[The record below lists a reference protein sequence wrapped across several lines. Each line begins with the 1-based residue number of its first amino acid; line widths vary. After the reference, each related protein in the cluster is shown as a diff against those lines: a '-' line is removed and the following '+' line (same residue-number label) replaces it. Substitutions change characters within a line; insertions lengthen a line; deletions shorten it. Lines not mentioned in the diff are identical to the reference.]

1 MSEHDKNLSPET
13 IADAGAQEAE
23 KTAADLDAIMRKYDR
38 ESNTRVWEGKPKII
52 VGIILAAFSMY
63 CIYVTLFANFLDQV
77 RLSSFLGLVV
87 IMGYLTYPAKKGHV
101 KVNHMPWYDIVLMI
115 LGAAAFFYYTF
126 SAQTLVTMRV
136 AKKLTN
142 PLYITAGVIGILV
155 LCELCRR
162 SVGLPILCVCGIFLG
177 YTIYFY
183 MKDGKMLANVVHEL
197 FYNENGLLSTPVNV
211 CSKYIVVF
219 IIFGAFLE
227 KTGISEFFISLANG
241 LTGKYAGGPAKVA
254 VVSSALCGM
263 VSGSSVGNTVT
274 TGSMTIPMMKKTG
287 YDKNFSGAVEA
298 AASTGGQIMPPIM
311 GAAAFLMA
319 DYLGVPY
326 SDIIVRAILPACL
339 YFLGV
344 FLSVHLEAKR
354 LGLKGLTKDQ
364 LPRIKELIKESYL
377 LLPLAILIYL
387 VCSNMKT
394 MQFSAAVSI
403 VATIVAGLIS
413 NYLKMRRTVKETLA
427 ADTSSFNET
436 YLLPFAII
444 VYLLCS
450 LQYSVETSIIITVVS
465 MVVVWFSSCYIIMRK
480 AFRRIRPIEGA
491 KYDEFQAVD
500 KTLFKP
506 VNILQALEN
515 GGRNCI
521 SVTVAC
527 GVAGL
532 ICGCLTV
539 TGLASTVINA
549 IVTISQGKLFL
560 GLLLTMICCIIL
572 GMGLPTTATYC
583 IMASTCAPILIKM
596 GVPDLAAHFFVFYYG
611 IVADITPPVALA
623 AYAGSAISGGSPM
636 KTGVNATKL
645 AIAGFIIPFIF
656 ALSPDMLLI
665 NTTWYEVVLITVTS
679 IVGMYGVTYGLS
691 GFIEAERM
699 GVGRISGICKRIIS
713 IAGGL
718 MLIYPGIV
726 TDIIGVALVGAVMLW
741 RKFDTRNRTPQKT

>member
-1 MSEHDKNLSPET
+1 MIPES
-13 IADAGAQEAE
+13 APE
-23 KTAADLDAIMRKYDR
+23 KETTAAELDAIMRKYDR
-38 ESNTRVWEGKPKII
+38 ESNVRVWEGKPKIF
-52 VGIILAAFSMY
+52 VGIILAAFSLY
-63 CIYVTLFANFLDQV
+63 CMYVTLFANMLDQV

-101 KVNHMPWYDIVLMI
+101 KVNHMPWYDIVLML

-126 SAQTLVTMRV
+126 KAPELMTTRIKV
-136 AKKLTN
+136 KLN
-142 PLYITAGVIGILV
+142 DPVYIIAGIVGILV

-162 SVGLPILCVCGIFLG
+162 SVGLPILCVAGIFLG

-183 MKDGKMLANVVHEL
+183 VKDGKLLANVVHEL

-227 KTGISEFFISLANG
+227 KTGISEFFIALANG
-241 LTGKYAGGPAKVA
+241 LTGRFAGGPAKVA
-254 VVSSALCGM
+254 VISSALCGM

-274 TGSMTIPMMKKTG
+274 TGSITIPMMKKTG

-354 LGLKGLTKDQ
+354 LGLKGLSKEQ
-364 LPRIKELIKESYL
+364 LPRIRELMKESYL

-387 VCSNMKT
+387 VCSNTKT

-403 VATIVAGLIS
+403 LATIAVGIIS
-413 NYLKMRRTVKETLA
+413 NIHRNIRHGKPLETG
-427 ADTSSFNET
+427 
-436 YLLPFAII
+436 
-444 VYLLCS
+444 
-450 LQYSVETSIIITVVS
+450 
-465 MVVVWFSSCYIIMRK
+465 
-480 AFRRIRPIEGA
+480 EGTHN
-491 KYDEFQAVD
+491 QR
-500 KTLFKP
+500 FKP
-506 VNILQALEN
+506 VNVFEALEN
-515 GGRNCI
+515 GGRSCI
-521 SVTVAC
+521 SVAVAC

-549 IVTISQGKLFL
+549 IVTVSQGKLFL
-560 GLLLTMICCIIL
+560 GLVLTMICCIIL

-583 IMASTCAPILIKM
+583 IMASTCAPILFKM
-596 GVPDLAAHFFVFYYG
+596 NVPLIAAHFFVFYYG

-636 KTGVNATKL
+636 KTGVNATRL

-656 ALSPDMLLI
+656 AMSPDMLLI
-665 NTTWYEVVLITVTS
+665 NTTWYEVALITVTS

-691 GFIEAERM
+691 GFSAYERH
-699 GVGRISGICKRIIS
+699 GYGKTLGIVLRIIAV
-713 IAGGL
+713 AGGL
-718 MLIYPGIV
+718 LLIYPGYV
-726 TDIIGVALVGAVMLW
+726 TDIIGVLLVGGVLAW
-741 RKFDTRNRTPQKT
+741 QKIGVPKMFGAEIMNQP

>member
-1 MSEHDKNLSPET
+1 MKEKDKNIMPES
-13 IADAGAQEAE
+13 AEAGTQAA
-23 KTAADLDAIMRKYDR
+23 AADLDAIMRKYDR
-38 ESNTRVWEGKPKII
+38 ESNVRVWEGKPKVF
-52 VGIILAAFSMY
+52 VGIILAAFSLY
-63 CIYVTLFANFLDQV
+63 CMYVTLFANFLDQV

-87 IMGYLTYPAKKGHV
+87 VMGYLTYPAKKGHV
-101 KVNHMPWYDIVLMI
+101 KVNHMPWYDILLMI
-115 LGAAAFFYYTF
+115 IGAAAFFYYTF
-126 SAQTLVTMRV
+126 RAPALMTTRI
-136 AKKLTN
+136 KTKLTD
-142 PLYITAGVIGILV
+142 PVYIAAGIAGIVV

-162 SVGLPILCVCGIFLG
+162 SVGLPILCVAGLFLS

-183 MKDGKMLANVVHEL
+183 VKDGKLLSNVVHEL
-197 FYNENGLLSTPVNV
+197 FYNENGLLSTPLNV

-227 KTGISEFFISLANG
+227 KTGISEFFIALANG
-241 LTGKYAGGPAKVA
+241 LTGRFAGGPAKVA
-254 VVSSALCGM
+254 VISSALCGM

-274 TGSMTIPMMKKTG
+274 TGSITIPMMKKTG

-354 LGLKGLTKDQ
+354 LGLKGLSREQ
-364 LPRIKELIKESYL
+364 LPRIRELMKESYL

-387 VCSNMKT
+387 VCSNSKT
-394 MQFSAAVSI
+394 MQFSAAISI
-403 VATIVAGLIS
+403 LATIAVGVIS
-413 NYLKMRRTVKETLA
+413 NIHRNIRHGK
-427 ADTSSFNET
+427 
-436 YLLPFAII
+436 P
-444 VYLLCS
+444 
-450 LQYSVETSIIITVVS
+450 LQTG
-465 MVVVWFSSCYIIMRK
+465 
-480 AFRRIRPIEGA
+480 EGTH
-491 KYDEFQAVD
+491 DQRF
-500 KTLFKP
+500 TP
-506 VNILQALEN
+506 VNVFEALEN
-515 GGRNCI
+515 GGRSCI
-521 SVTVAC
+521 SVAVAC

-549 IVTISQGKLFL
+549 IVTVSQGKLFL

-583 IMASTCAPILIKM
+583 IMASTCAPILFKM
-596 GVPDLAAHFFVFYYG
+596 NVPLLAAHFFVFYYG

-636 KTGVNATKL
+636 KTGVNATRL

-665 NTTWYEVVLITVTS
+665 NTTWQDVLLITVTS
-679 IVGMYGVTYGLS
+679 IIGMYGVTFGLS
-691 GFIEAERM
+691 GFSSFELNGSKRA
-699 GVGRISGICKRIIS
+699 VGYIQRLVS

-718 MLIYPGIV
+718 LLIYPGIA
-726 TDIIGVALVGAVMLW
+726 TDVIGVVLVGAVMLW
-741 RKFDTRNRTPQKT
+741 RRIDKTGKNRTET

>member
-1 MSEHDKNLSPET
+1 MPES
-13 IADAGAQEAE
+13 AEAGIQAS
-23 KTAADLDAIMRKYDR
+23 AADLDAIMRKYDR
-38 ESNTRVWEGKPKII
+38 ESNVRVWEGKPKVF
-52 VGIILAAFSMY
+52 VGIILAAFSLY
-63 CIYVTLFANFLDQV
+63 CMYVTLFANFLDQV

-101 KVNHMPWYDIVLMI
+101 KVNHMPWYDILLMVI
-115 LGAAAFFYYTF
+115 GAAAFFYYTF
-126 SAQTLVTMRV
+126 RAPALMTTRI
-136 AKKLTN
+136 KTKLTD
-142 PLYITAGVIGILV
+142 PVYIAAGIAGIVV

-162 SVGLPILCVCGIFLG
+162 SVGLPILCVAGLFLS

-183 MKDGKMLANVVHEL
+183 VKDGKLLSNVVHEL
-197 FYNENGLLSTPVNV
+197 FYNENGLLSTPLNV

-227 KTGISEFFISLANG
+227 KTGISEFFIALANG
-241 LTGKYAGGPAKVA
+241 LTGRFAGGPAKVA
-254 VVSSALCGM
+254 VISSALCGM

-274 TGSMTIPMMKKTG
+274 TGSITIPMMKKTG

-354 LGLKGLTKDQ
+354 LGLKGLSKDQ
-364 LPRIKELIKESYL
+364 LPRIRELMKESYL

-387 VCSNMKT
+387 VCSNTKT
-394 MQFSAAVSI
+394 MQFSAAISI
-403 VATIVAGLIS
+403 LATIAVGVIS
-413 NYLKMRRTVKETLA
+413 NIHRNIRHGK
-427 ADTSSFNET
+427 
-436 YLLPFAII
+436 P
-444 VYLLCS
+444 
-450 LQYSVETSIIITVVS
+450 LQTGEGTHNQ
-465 MVVVWFSSCYIIMRK
+465 R
-480 AFRRIRPIEGA
+480 FR
-491 KYDEFQAVD
+491 
-500 KTLFKP
+500 L
-506 VNILQALEN
+506 VNVFEALEN
-515 GGRNCI
+515 GGRSCI
-521 SVTVAC
+521 SVAVAC

-549 IVTISQGKLFL
+549 IVTVSQGKLFL

-583 IMASTCAPILIKM
+583 IMASTCAPILFKM
-596 GVPDLAAHFFVFYYG
+596 NVPLLAAHFFVFYYG

-636 KTGVNATKL
+636 KTGVNATRL

-665 NTTWYEVVLITVTS
+665 NTTWQDVLLITVTS
-679 IVGMYGVTYGLS
+679 IIGMYGVTFGLS
-691 GFIEAERM
+691 GFSSFELN
-699 GVGRISGICKRIIS
+699 GSKRVIGYIQRFVS

-718 MLIYPGIV
+718 LLIYPGIA
-726 TDIIGVALVGAVMLW
+726 TDVIGVVLVGAVMLW
-741 RKFDTRNRTPQKT
+741 RRIDKAGKNINEA

>member
-1 MSEHDKNLSPET
+1 MNRKKHNMIPE
-13 IADAGAQEAE
+13 ADAETQ

-38 ESNTRVWEGKPKII
+38 ESNVRIWEGKPKIF
-52 VGIILAAFSMY
+52 VGIILAAFSLY
-63 CIYVTLFANFLDQV
+63 CMYVTLFANMLDQV

-101 KVNHMPWYDIVLMI
+101 KVNRMPWYDILLMI

-126 SAQTLVTMRV
+126 RAPSLMVTRI
-136 AKKLTN
+136 KTKLN
-142 PLYITAGVIGILV
+142 DPVYIIAGIVGILV

-162 SVGLPILCVCGIFLG
+162 SVGLPILCVAGIFLG

-183 MKDGKMLANVVHEL
+183 VKDGKLLANVVHEL

-227 KTGISEFFISLANG
+227 KTGISEFFIALANG
-241 LTGKYAGGPAKVA
+241 LTGRFAGGPAKVA
-254 VVSSALCGM
+254 VISSALCGM

-274 TGSMTIPMMKKTG
+274 TGSITIPMMKKTG

-354 LGLKGLTKDQ
+354 LGLKGLSKEQ
-364 LPRIKELIKESYL
+364 LPRIRELMKESYL

-387 VCSNMKT
+387 VCSNTKT

-403 VATIVAGLIS
+403 LATIAVGIIS
-413 NYLKMRRTVKETLA
+413 NIHRNIRHGKPLKTGEGTHNQRFRTVNVFE
-427 ADTSSFNET
+427 
-436 YLLPFAII
+436 
-444 VYLLCS
+444 
-450 LQYSVETSIIITVVS
+450 
-465 MVVVWFSSCYIIMRK
+465 
-480 AFRRIRPIEGA
+480 
-491 KYDEFQAVD
+491 
-500 KTLFKP
+500 
-506 VNILQALEN
+506 ALEN
-515 GGRNCI
+515 GGRSCI
-521 SVTVAC
+521 SVAVAC

-583 IMASTCAPILIKM
+583 IMASTCAPILFKM
-596 GVPDLAAHFFVFYYG
+596 NVPLIAAHFFVFYYG

-636 KTGVNATKL
+636 KTGVNATRL

-656 ALSPDMLLI
+656 AMSPDMLLI
-665 NTTWYEVVLITVTS
+665 NTTWYEVALITITS
-679 IVGMYGVTYGLS
+679 IIGMYGVTFGLS
-691 GFIEAERM
+691 GFSAYESHGGNRTI
-699 GVGRISGICKRIIS
+699 GIFLRIIS
-713 IAGGL
+713 IVGGL
-718 MLIYPGIV
+718 LLIYPGV
-726 TDIIGVALVGAVMLW
+726 LTDVIGVVLVGGVLVW
-741 RKFDTRNRTPQKT
+741 RKMTSPKEPFLNA

>member
-1 MSEHDKNLSPET
+1 MNVNPEIPEALTAEGQKN
-13 IADAGAQEAE
+13 A
-23 KTAADLDAIMRKYDR
+23 AADVDAIMRKYDR
-38 ESNTRVWEGKPKII
+38 ESNVRVWEGKPKIF
-52 VGIILAAFSMY
+52 VGIILAAFSLY
-63 CIYVTLFANFLDQV
+63 CMYVTLFANFLDQV
-77 RLSSFLGLVV
+77 RLSSFLGLVIV
-87 IMGYLTYPAKKGHV
+87 MGYLTYPAKKGHV
-101 KVNHMPWYDIVLMI
+101 KVNYMPWYDIILMI

-126 SAQTLVTMRV
+126 RAPALMTTRI
-136 AKKLTN
+136 KTKLMD
-142 PLYITAGVIGILV
+142 PVYIAAGIVGIAV

-162 SVGLPILCVCGIFLG
+162 SVGLPILCVAGLFLS

-183 MKDGKMLANVVHEL
+183 VKDGKLLSNVVHEL
-197 FYNENGLLSTPVNV
+197 FYNENGLLSTPLNV

-227 KTGISEFFISLANG
+227 KTGISEFFIALANG
-241 LTGKYAGGPAKVA
+241 LTGRFAGGPAKVA
-254 VVSSALCGM
+254 VISSALCGM

-274 TGSMTIPMMKKTG
+274 TGSITIPMMKKTG

-354 LGLKGLTKDQ
+354 LGLKGLSREQ
-364 LPRIKELIKESYL
+364 LPRIRELMKESYL
-377 LLPLAILIYL
+377 LLPLAIL
-387 VCSNMKT
+387 
-394 MQFSAAVSI
+394 FSAAVSI
-403 VATIVAGLIS
+403 LATIAVGIIS
-413 NYLKMRRTVKETLA
+413 NIHRNIRHGK
-427 ADTSSFNET
+427 
-436 YLLPFAII
+436 P
-444 VYLLCS
+444 
-450 LQYSVETSIIITVVS
+450 LQTGEGTHNQ
-465 MVVVWFSSCYIIMRK
+465 R
-480 AFRRIRPIEGA
+480 FR
-491 KYDEFQAVD
+491 
-500 KTLFKP
+500 P
-506 VNILQALEN
+506 VNVFEALEN
-515 GGRNCI
+515 GGRSCI
-521 SVTVAC
+521 SVAVAC

-549 IVTISQGKLFL
+549 IVTVSQGKLFL

-583 IMASTCAPILIKM
+583 IMASTCAPILFKM
-596 GVPDLAAHFFVFYYG
+596 NVPLLAAHFFVFYYG

-636 KTGVNATKL
+636 KTGVNATRL

-665 NTTWYEVVLITVTS
+665 NTTWQEVLLITVTS
-679 IVGMYGVTYGLS
+679 VIGMYGVTFGLS
-691 GFIEAERM
+691 GFSSYEMTGAGRA
-699 GVGRISGICKRIIS
+699 VGYFQRIVS

-718 MLIYPGIV
+718 LLIYPGIV
-726 TDIIGVALVGAVMLW
+726 TDIIGVALVGAVLLW
-741 RKFDTRNRTPQKT
+741 RRIAGPHKNGAKT

>member
-1 MSEHDKNLSPET
+1 MIPE
-13 IADAGAQEAE
+13 ADAETQ

-38 ESNTRVWEGKPKII
+38 ESNVRIWEGKPKIF
-52 VGIILAAFSMY
+52 VGIILAAFSLY
-63 CIYVTLFANFLDQV
+63 CMYVTLFANMLDQV

-101 KVNHMPWYDIVLMI
+101 KVNRMPWYDILLMI

-126 SAQTLVTMRV
+126 RAPSLMVTRI
-136 AKKLTN
+136 KTKLN
-142 PLYITAGVIGILV
+142 DPVYIIAGIVGILV

-162 SVGLPILCVCGIFLG
+162 SVGLPILCVAGIFLG

-183 MKDGKMLANVVHEL
+183 VKDGKLLANVVHEL

-227 KTGISEFFISLANG
+227 KTGISEFFIALANG
-241 LTGKYAGGPAKVA
+241 LTGRFAGGPAKVA
-254 VVSSALCGM
+254 VISSALCGM

-274 TGSMTIPMMKKTG
+274 TGSITIPMMKKTG

-354 LGLKGLTKDQ
+354 LGLKGLSKEQ
-364 LPRIKELIKESYL
+364 LPRIRELMKESYL

-387 VCSNMKT
+387 VCSNTKT

-403 VATIVAGLIS
+403 LATIAVGIIS
-413 NYLKMRRTVKETLA
+413 NIHRNIRHGKPLETGEGTHNQRFRTVNVFE
-427 ADTSSFNET
+427 
-436 YLLPFAII
+436 
-444 VYLLCS
+444 
-450 LQYSVETSIIITVVS
+450 
-465 MVVVWFSSCYIIMRK
+465 
-480 AFRRIRPIEGA
+480 
-491 KYDEFQAVD
+491 
-500 KTLFKP
+500 
-506 VNILQALEN
+506 ALEN
-515 GGRNCI
+515 GGRSCI
-521 SVTVAC
+521 SVAVAC

-583 IMASTCAPILIKM
+583 IMASTCAPILFKM
-596 GVPDLAAHFFVFYYG
+596 NVPLIAAHFFVFYYG

-636 KTGVNATKL
+636 KTGVNATRL

-656 ALSPDMLLI
+656 AMSPDMLLI
-665 NTTWYEVVLITVTS
+665 NTTWYEVALITITS
-679 IVGMYGVTYGLS
+679 IIGMYGVTFGLS
-691 GFIEAERM
+691 GFSAYESHGGNRTI
-699 GVGRISGICKRIIS
+699 GIFLRIIS
-713 IAGGL
+713 IVGGL
-718 MLIYPGIV
+718 LLIYPGV
-726 TDIIGVALVGAVMLW
+726 LTDVIGVVLVGGVLVW
-741 RKFDTRNRTPQKT
+741 RKMTSPKEPFLNA

>member
-1 MSEHDKNLSPET
+1 MSKKDRKQLISET
-13 IADAGAQEAE
+13 GEEQQASAE
-23 KTAADLDAIMRKYDR
+23 ELDAIMRKYDR
-38 ESNTRVWEGKPKII
+38 ESNVRVWEGKPKIF
-52 VGIILAAFSMY
+52 VGIVLAAFSLY

-77 RLSSFLGLVV
+77 RLSSFLGLVIV
-87 IMGYLTYPAKKGHV
+87 MGYLTYPAKKGHV
-101 KVNHMPWYDIVLMI
+101 KVNHMPWYDIVLMV
-115 LGAAAFFYYTF
+115 LGAAAFLYYTF
-126 SAQTLVTMRV
+126 RAPVLMTTRI
-136 AKKLTN
+136 KTKLTD
-142 PLYITAGVIGILV
+142 PVYITAGIVGILV

-162 SVGLPILCVCGIFLG
+162 SVGLPILCVAGIFLG
-177 YTIYFY
+177 YTIWFY
-183 MKDGKMLANVVHEL
+183 AKDGKLMSNVVHEL

-241 LTGKYAGGPAKVA
+241 LTGRFAGGPAKVA
-254 VVSSALCGM
+254 VISSALCGM

-274 TGSMTIPMMKKTG
+274 TGSITIPMMKKTG

-354 LGLKGLTKDQ
+354 LGLKGLSKEQ
-364 LPRIKELIKESYL
+364 LPRVKELMKESYL

-403 VATIVAGLIS
+403 LATIVVGLIS
-413 NYLKMRRTVKETLA
+413 NYLKMRKAVKNTPAEDSA
-427 ADTSSFNET
+427 SFNEA

-444 VYLLCS
+444 VYLLLS
-450 LQYSVETSIIITVVS
+450 LRMETVPSLIITAIIA
-465 MVVVWFSSCYIIMRK
+465 VVVWFFSCYIVMRK
-480 AFRRIRPIEGA
+480 AYRRIRSS
-491 KYDEFQAVD
+491 DDAVREA
-500 KTLFKP
+500 TEEVHESLFKP
-506 VNILQALEN
+506 VNVFMALEN

-521 SVTVAC
+521 SVAVAC

-539 TGLASTVINA
+539 TGLASTVINT

-572 GMGLPTTATYC
+572 GMGLPTTTTYC
-583 IMASTCAPILIKM
+583 IMASTCAPILIQM
-596 GVPDLAAHFFVFYYG
+596 GVPMICAHFFVFYYG

-636 KTGVNATKL
+636 KTGVNATRL

-656 ALSPDMLLI
+656 AMSPDMLLI
-665 NTTWYEVVLITVTS
+665 STTWYEVALITVTS
-679 IVGMYGVTYGLS
+679 IVGMYGVTFGLS
-691 GFIEAERM
+691 GFSSFENQGA
-699 GVGRISGICKRIIS
+699 GRIVGYIQRAVS

-718 MLIYPGIV
+718 LLIYPGIL
-726 TDIIGVALVGAVMLW
+726 TDVIGVALVGGVMLW
-741 RKFDTRNRTPQKT
+741 RKMSIKALPA

>member
-1 MSEHDKNLSPET
+1 MIPES
-13 IADAGAQEAE
+13 APE
-23 KTAADLDAIMRKYDR
+23 KETTAAELDAIMRKYDR
-38 ESNTRVWEGKPKII
+38 ESNVRVWEGKPKIF
-52 VGIILAAFSMY
+52 VGIILAAFSLY
-63 CIYVTLFANFLDQV
+63 CMYVTLFANMLDQV
-77 RLSSFLGLVV
+77 RQSSFLGLVV

-101 KVNHMPWYDIVLMI
+101 KVNHMPWYDIVLML

-126 SAQTLVTMRV
+126 KAPELMTTRIKV
-136 AKKLTN
+136 KLN
-142 PLYITAGVIGILV
+142 DPVYIIAGIVGILV

-162 SVGLPILCVCGIFLG
+162 SVGLPILCVAGIFLG

-183 MKDGKMLANVVHEL
+183 VKDGKLLANVVHEL

-227 KTGISEFFISLANG
+227 KTGISEFFIALANG
-241 LTGKYAGGPAKVA
+241 LTGRFAGGPAKVA
-254 VVSSALCGM
+254 VISSALCGM

-274 TGSMTIPMMKKTG
+274 TGSITIPMMKKTG

-354 LGLKGLTKDQ
+354 LGLKGLSKEQ
-364 LPRIKELIKESYL
+364 LPRIKELMKESYL

-387 VCSNMKT
+387 VCSNTKT

-403 VATIVAGLIS
+403 LATIAVGIIS
-413 NYLKMRRTVKETLA
+413 NIHRNIRHGKPLETG
-427 ADTSSFNET
+427 
-436 YLLPFAII
+436 
-444 VYLLCS
+444 
-450 LQYSVETSIIITVVS
+450 
-465 MVVVWFSSCYIIMRK
+465 
-480 AFRRIRPIEGA
+480 EGTHN
-491 KYDEFQAVD
+491 QR
-500 KTLFKP
+500 FKP
-506 VNILQALEN
+506 VNVFEALEN
-515 GGRNCI
+515 GGRSCI
-521 SVTVAC
+521 SVAVAC

-549 IVTISQGKLFL
+549 IVTVSQGKLFL
-560 GLLLTMICCIIL
+560 GLILTMICCIIL

-583 IMASTCAPILIKM
+583 IMASTCAPILFKM
-596 GVPDLAAHFFVFYYG
+596 NVPLIAAHFFVFYYG

-636 KTGVNATKL
+636 KTGVNATRL

-656 ALSPDMLLI
+656 AMSPDMLLI
-665 NTTWYEVVLITVTS
+665 NTTWYEVALITVTS

-691 GFIEAERM
+691 GFSAYERH
-699 GVGRISGICKRIIS
+699 GYGKTLGIVLRIIA

-718 MLIYPGIV
+718 LLIYPGYV
-726 TDIIGVALVGAVMLW
+726 TDIIGVLLVGGVLVW
-741 RKFDTRNRTPQKT
+741 QKIGVPKMFGAEIMNQP

>member
-1 MSEHDKNLSPET
+1 MDNKDKNMMPES
-13 IADAGAQEAE
+13 AEAE
-23 KTAADLDAIMRKYDR
+23 KQASAADLDAIMRKYDR
-38 ESNTRVWEGKPKII
+38 ESNVRIWVGKPKIF
-52 VGIILAAFSMY
+52 VGVILAVFSLY
-63 CIYVTLFANFLDQV
+63 CMYVTLFANFLDQV
-77 RLSSFLGLVV
+77 RLSSFLGLVI

-126 SAQTLVTMRV
+126 RAPALMTTRI
-136 AKKLTN
+136 KTKLTD
-142 PLYITAGVIGILV
+142 PVYITAGIVGIVV

-162 SVGLPILCVCGIFLG
+162 SVGLPILCVAGLFLS

-183 MKDGKMLANVVHEL
+183 VKDGKLLSNVVHEL
-197 FYNENGLLSTPVNV
+197 FYNENGLLSTPLNV

-227 KTGISEFFISLANG
+227 KTGISEFFIALANG
-241 LTGKYAGGPAKVA
+241 LTGRFAGGPAKVA
-254 VVSSALCGM
+254 VISSALCGM

-274 TGSMTIPMMKKTG
+274 TGSITIPMMKKTG

-354 LGLKGLTKDQ
+354 LGLKGLSKEQ
-364 LPRIKELIKESYL
+364 LPRIRELMMESYL

-387 VCSNMKT
+387 VCSNTKT

-403 VATIVAGLIS
+403 LATIAVGVIS
-413 NYLKMRRTVKETLA
+413 NIHRNIRHGK
-427 ADTSSFNET
+427 
-436 YLLPFAII
+436 P
-444 VYLLCS
+444 
-450 LQYSVETSIIITVVS
+450 LQTGEGTHNQ
-465 MVVVWFSSCYIIMRK
+465 R
-480 AFRRIRPIEGA
+480 FR
-491 KYDEFQAVD
+491 
-500 KTLFKP
+500 P
-506 VNILQALEN
+506 VNVFEALEN
-515 GGRNCI
+515 GGRSCI
-521 SVTVAC
+521 SVAVAC

-549 IVTISQGKLFL
+549 IVTVSQGKLFL

-583 IMASTCAPILIKM
+583 IMASTCAPILFKM
-596 GVPDLAAHFFVFYYG
+596 DVPLLAAHFFVFYYG

-636 KTGVNATKL
+636 KTGVNATRL

-665 NTTWYEVVLITVTS
+665 NATWQDVLLITVTS
-679 IVGMYGVTYGLS
+679 IIGMYGVTFGLS
-691 GFIEAERM
+691 GFHSFEMSGQRRA
-699 GVGRISGICKRIIS
+699 VGYVQRIIS

-718 MLIYPGIV
+718 LLIYPGIL
-726 TDIIGVALVGAVMLW
+726 TDIIGVALVGAVLIW
-741 RKFDTRNRTPQKT
+741 RRISSSGKDKIKT

>member
-1 MSEHDKNLSPET
+1 MSRKEQNMIPES
-13 IADAGAQEAE
+13 APE
-23 KTAADLDAIMRKYDR
+23 KETTAAELDAIMRKYDR
-38 ESNTRVWEGKPKII
+38 ESNVRVWEGKPKIF
-52 VGIILAAFSMY
+52 VGIILAAFSLY
-63 CIYVTLFANFLDQV
+63 CMYVTLFANMLDQV

-101 KVNHMPWYDIVLMI
+101 KVNHMPWYDVVLML

-126 SAQTLVTMRV
+126 KAPELMTTRIKV
-136 AKKLTN
+136 KLN
-142 PLYITAGVIGILV
+142 DPVYIIAGIVGILV

-162 SVGLPILCVCGIFLG
+162 SVGLPILCVAGIFLG

-183 MKDGKMLANVVHEL
+183 VKDGKLLANVVHEL

-227 KTGISEFFISLANG
+227 KTGISEFFIALANG
-241 LTGKYAGGPAKVA
+241 LTGRFAGGPAKVA
-254 VVSSALCGM
+254 VISSALCGM

-274 TGSMTIPMMKKTG
+274 TGSITIPMMKKTG

-354 LGLKGLTKDQ
+354 LGLKGLSKEQ
-364 LPRIKELIKESYL
+364 LPRIRELMKESYL

-387 VCSNMKT
+387 VCSNTKT

-403 VATIVAGLIS
+403 LATVAVGIIS
-413 NYLKMRRTVKETLA
+413 NIHRNIRHGKPLETG
-427 ADTSSFNET
+427 
-436 YLLPFAII
+436 
-444 VYLLCS
+444 
-450 LQYSVETSIIITVVS
+450 
-465 MVVVWFSSCYIIMRK
+465 
-480 AFRRIRPIEGA
+480 EGTHN
-491 KYDEFQAVD
+491 QR
-500 KTLFKP
+500 FKP
-506 VNILQALEN
+506 VNVFEALEN
-515 GGRNCI
+515 GGRSCI
-521 SVTVAC
+521 SVAVAC

-549 IVTISQGKLFL
+549 IVTVSQGKLFL
-560 GLLLTMICCIIL
+560 GLILTMICCIIL

-583 IMASTCAPILIKM
+583 IMASTCAPILFKM
-596 GVPDLAAHFFVFYYG
+596 NVPLIAAHFFVFYYG

-636 KTGVNATKL
+636 KTGVNATRL

-656 ALSPDMLLI
+656 AMSPDMLLI
-665 NTTWYEVVLITVTS
+665 NTTWYEVALITVTS

-691 GFIEAERM
+691 GFSAYERH
-699 GVGRISGICKRIIS
+699 GYGKTLGIVLRIIA

-718 MLIYPGIV
+718 LLIYPGYV
-726 TDIIGVALVGAVMLW
+726 TDIIGVLLVGGVLAW
-741 RKFDTRNRTPQKT
+741 QKIGVPKMFGAEIMNQP

>member
-1 MSEHDKNLSPET
+1 MIPES
-13 IADAGAQEAE
+13 APE
-23 KTAADLDAIMRKYDR
+23 KETTAAELDAIMRKYDR
-38 ESNTRVWEGKPKII
+38 ESNVRVWEGKPKIF
-52 VGIILAAFSMY
+52 VGIILAAFSLY
-63 CIYVTLFANFLDQV
+63 CMYVTLFANMLDQV

-101 KVNHMPWYDIVLMI
+101 KVNHMPWYDIVLML

-126 SAQTLVTMRV
+126 KAPELMTTRIKV
-136 AKKLTN
+136 KLN
-142 PLYITAGVIGILV
+142 DPVYIIAGIVGILV

-162 SVGLPILCVCGIFLG
+162 SVGLPILCVAGIFLG

-183 MKDGKMLANVVHEL
+183 VKDGKLLANVVHEL

-227 KTGISEFFISLANG
+227 KTGISEFFIALANG
-241 LTGKYAGGPAKVA
+241 LTGRFAGGPAKVA
-254 VVSSALCGM
+254 VISSALCGM

-274 TGSMTIPMMKKTG
+274 TGSITIPMMKKTG

-354 LGLKGLTKDQ
+354 LGLKGLSKEQ
-364 LPRIKELIKESYL
+364 LPRIRELMKESYL

-387 VCSNMKT
+387 VCSNTKT

-403 VATIVAGLIS
+403 LATIAVGIIS
-413 NYLKMRRTVKETLA
+413 NIHRNIRHGKPLETG
-427 ADTSSFNET
+427 
-436 YLLPFAII
+436 
-444 VYLLCS
+444 
-450 LQYSVETSIIITVVS
+450 
-465 MVVVWFSSCYIIMRK
+465 
-480 AFRRIRPIEGA
+480 EGTHN
-491 KYDEFQAVD
+491 QR
-500 KTLFKP
+500 FKP
-506 VNILQALEN
+506 VNVFEALEN
-515 GGRNCI
+515 GGRSCI
-521 SVTVAC
+521 SVAVAC

-549 IVTISQGKLFL
+549 IVTVSQGKLFL
-560 GLLLTMICCIIL
+560 GLILTMICCIIL

-583 IMASTCAPILIKM
+583 IMASTCAPILFKM
-596 GVPDLAAHFFVFYYG
+596 NVPLIAAHFFVFYYG

-636 KTGVNATKL
+636 KTGVNATRL

-656 ALSPDMLLI
+656 AMSPDMLLI
-665 NTTWYEVVLITVTS
+665 NTTWYEVALITVTS

-691 GFIEAERM
+691 GFSAYERH
-699 GVGRISGICKRIIS
+699 GYGKTLGIVLRIIA

-718 MLIYPGIV
+718 LLIYPGYV
-726 TDIIGVALVGAVMLW
+726 TDIIGVLLVGGVLAW
-741 RKFDTRNRTPQKT
+741 QKIGVPKMFGAEIMNQP

>member
-1 MSEHDKNLSPET
+1 MSRKEQNTIPES
-13 IADAGAQEAE
+13 AVE
-23 KTAADLDAIMRKYDR
+23 KETTAAELDAIMRKYDR
-38 ESNTRVWEGKPKII
+38 ESNVRVWEGKPKVF
-52 VGIILAAFSMY
+52 VGIILAAFSLY
-63 CIYVTLFANFLDQV
+63 CMYVTLFANMLDQV

-87 IMGYLTYPAKKGHV
+87 IMGYLTYPLKKGHV
-101 KVNHMPWYDIVLMI
+101 KVNHMPWYDIALML

-126 SAQTLVTMRV
+126 KAPDLMTTRIKV
-136 AKKLTN
+136 KLN
-142 PLYITAGVIGILV
+142 DPVYIVAGVVGILV

-162 SVGLPILCVCGIFLG
+162 SVGLPILCVAGIFLG

-183 MKDGKMLANVVHEL
+183 VKDGKLLANVVHEL

-227 KTGISEFFISLANG
+227 KTGISEFFIALANG
-241 LTGKYAGGPAKVA
+241 LTGRFAGGPAKVA
-254 VVSSALCGM
+254 VISSALCGM

-274 TGSMTIPMMKKTG
+274 TGSITIPMMKKTG

-354 LGLKGLTKDQ
+354 LGLKGLSKEQ
-364 LPRIKELIKESYL
+364 LPRIRELMKESYL

-387 VCSNMKT
+387 VCSNTKT

-403 VATIVAGLIS
+403 LATIAVGIIS
-413 NYLKMRRTVKETLA
+413 NIHRNIRHGKPLKTGEGTHNQR
-427 ADTSSFNET
+427 
-436 YLLPFAII
+436 
-444 VYLLCS
+444 
-450 LQYSVETSIIITVVS
+450 
-465 MVVVWFSSCYIIMRK
+465 
-480 AFRRIRPIEGA
+480 FR
-491 KYDEFQAVD
+491 
-500 KTLFKP
+500 P
-506 VNILQALEN
+506 VNVFEALEN
-515 GGRNCI
+515 GGRSCI
-521 SVTVAC
+521 SVAVAC

-549 IVTISQGKLFL
+549 IVTVSQGKLFL

-583 IMASTCAPILIKM
+583 IMASTCAPILFKM
-596 GVPDLAAHFFVFYYG
+596 NVPLLAAHFFVFYYG

-636 KTGVNATKL
+636 KTGVNATRL

-656 ALSPDMLLI
+656 AMSPDMLLI

-691 GFIEAERM
+691 GFSAYERH
-699 GVGRISGICKRIIS
+699 GSGKTLGIVLRIIA

-718 MLIYPGIV
+718 LLIYPGYI
-726 TDIIGVALVGAVMLW
+726 TDIIGVLLVGGVLAWQKIGVPKVFGEEIM
-741 RKFDTRNRTPQKT
+741 NRP

>member
-1 MSEHDKNLSPET
+1 MDNKDKNMMPES
-13 IADAGAQEAE
+13 AEAE
-23 KTAADLDAIMRKYDR
+23 KQAAAADLDAIMRKYDR
-38 ESNTRVWEGKPKII
+38 ESNVRIWVGKPKIF
-52 VGIILAAFSMY
+52 VGIILAVFSLY
-63 CIYVTLFANFLDQV
+63 CMYVTLFANFLDQV
-77 RLSSFLGLVV
+77 RLSSFLGLVI

-115 LGAAAFFYYTF
+115 LGAAAFFYYSFRAPALMT
-126 SAQTLVTMRV
+126 TRIKT
-136 AKKLTN
+136 KLTD
-142 PLYITAGVIGILV
+142 PVYITAGIVGIVV

-162 SVGLPILCVCGIFLG
+162 SVGLPILCVAGLFLS

-183 MKDGKMLANVVHEL
+183 VKDGKLLSNVVHEL
-197 FYNENGLLSTPVNV
+197 FYNENGLLSTPLNV

-227 KTGISEFFISLANG
+227 KTGISEFFIALANG
-241 LTGKYAGGPAKVA
+241 LTGRFAGGPAKVA
-254 VVSSALCGM
+254 VISSALCGM

-274 TGSMTIPMMKKTG
+274 TGSITIPMMKKTG

-354 LGLKGLTKDQ
+354 LGLKGLSKEQ
-364 LPRIKELIKESYL
+364 LPRIRELMKESYL

-387 VCSNMKT
+387 VCSNAKT

-403 VATIVAGLIS
+403 LATIAVGVIC
-413 NYLKMRRTVKETLA
+413 NIHRNIRHGK
-427 ADTSSFNET
+427 
-436 YLLPFAII
+436 P
-444 VYLLCS
+444 
-450 LQYSVETSIIITVVS
+450 LQTGEGTHNQ
-465 MVVVWFSSCYIIMRK
+465 R
-480 AFRRIRPIEGA
+480 FR
-491 KYDEFQAVD
+491 
-500 KTLFKP
+500 P
-506 VNILQALEN
+506 VNVFEALEN
-515 GGRNCI
+515 GGRSCI
-521 SVTVAC
+521 SVAVAC

-549 IVTISQGKLFL
+549 IVTVSQGKLFL

-583 IMASTCAPILIKM
+583 IMASTCAPILFKM
-596 GVPDLAAHFFVFYYG
+596 DVPLLAAHFFVFYYG

-636 KTGVNATKL
+636 KTGVNATRL

-665 NTTWYEVVLITVTS
+665 NATWQDVLLITVTS
-679 IVGMYGVTYGLS
+679 IIGMYGVTFGLS
-691 GFIEAERM
+691 GFHSFEMSGQGR
-699 GVGRISGICKRIIS
+699 GVGYVQRIIS

-718 MLIYPGIV
+718 LLIYPGIL
-726 TDIIGVALVGAVMLW
+726 TDIIGVALVGAVLIW
-741 RKFDTRNRTPQKT
+741 RRISSSGKNKIKT

>member
-1 MSEHDKNLSPET
+1 MIPE
-13 IADAGAQEAE
+13 ADAGKQT
-23 KTAADLDAIMRKYDR
+23 TAAELDAIMRKYDR
-38 ESNTRVWEGKPKII
+38 ESNVRVWEGKPKIF
-52 VGIILAAFSMY
+52 VGIILAVFSLY
-63 CIYVTLFANFLDQV
+63 CMYVTLFANMLDQV

-87 IMGYLTYPAKKGHV
+87 IMGYLTYPARKGHV
-101 KVNHMPWYDIVLMI
+101 KVNSMPWYDVLLMV

-126 SAQTLVTMRV
+126 RAPSLMVTRI
-136 AKKLTN
+136 KTKLN
-142 PLYITAGVIGILV
+142 DPVYIIAGIVGILV

-162 SVGLPILCVCGIFLG
+162 SVGLPILCVAGIFLG

-183 MKDGKMLANVVHEL
+183 VKDGKLLANVVHEL

-227 KTGISEFFISLANG
+227 KTGISEFFIALANG
-241 LTGKYAGGPAKVA
+241 LTGRFAGGPAKVA
-254 VVSSALCGM
+254 VISSALCGM

-274 TGSMTIPMMKKTG
+274 TGSITIPMMKKTG

-354 LGLKGLTKDQ
+354 LGLKGLSKEQ
-364 LPRIKELIKESYL
+364 LPRIKELMKESYL

-387 VCSNMKT
+387 VCSNTKT

-403 VATIVAGLIS
+403 LATIAVGIIS
-413 NYLKMRRTVKETLA
+413 NIHRNIRHGKPLETGEGTHNQRFRTVNVFE
-427 ADTSSFNET
+427 
-436 YLLPFAII
+436 
-444 VYLLCS
+444 
-450 LQYSVETSIIITVVS
+450 
-465 MVVVWFSSCYIIMRK
+465 
-480 AFRRIRPIEGA
+480 
-491 KYDEFQAVD
+491 
-500 KTLFKP
+500 
-506 VNILQALEN
+506 ALEN
-515 GGRNCI
+515 GGRSCI
-521 SVTVAC
+521 SVAVAC

-583 IMASTCAPILIKM
+583 IMASTCAPILFKM
-596 GVPDLAAHFFVFYYG
+596 NVPMIAAHFFVFYYG

-636 KTGVNATKL
+636 KTGVNATRL

-656 ALSPDMLLI
+656 AMSPDMLLI
-665 NTTWYEVVLITVTS
+665 NTTWSEVVLITITS
-679 IVGMYGVTYGLS
+679 IVGMYGVTFGLS
-691 GFIEAERM
+691 GFSAYESHGGSRTI
-699 GVGRISGICKRIIS
+699 GIIQRIVS

-718 MLIYPGIV
+718 LLIYPGV
-726 TDIIGVALVGAVMLW
+726 LTDIVGVVLVGGVLIW
-741 RKFDTRNRTPQKT
+741 RKIAAPKDGIQNA

>member
-1 MSEHDKNLSPET
+1 MDNKDMNMMPES
-13 IADAGAQEAE
+13 AEAE
-23 KTAADLDAIMRKYDR
+23 KQAAAADLDAIMRKYDR
-38 ESNTRVWEGKPKII
+38 ESNVRIWVGKPKIF
-52 VGIILAAFSMY
+52 VGIILAVFSLY
-63 CIYVTLFANFLDQV
+63 CMYVTLFANFLDQV
-77 RLSSFLGLVV
+77 RLSSFLGLVI

-126 SAQTLVTMRV
+126 RAPALMTTRI
-136 AKKLTN
+136 KTKLTD
-142 PLYITAGVIGILV
+142 PVYITAGIVGIVV

-162 SVGLPILCVCGIFLG
+162 SVGLPILCVAGLFLS

-183 MKDGKMLANVVHEL
+183 VKDGKLLSNVVHEL
-197 FYNENGLLSTPVNV
+197 FYNENGLLSTPLNV

-227 KTGISEFFISLANG
+227 KTGISEFFIALANG
-241 LTGKYAGGPAKVA
+241 LTGRFAGGPAKVA
-254 VVSSALCGM
+254 VISSALCGM

-274 TGSMTIPMMKKTG
+274 TGSITIPMMKKTG

-354 LGLKGLTKDQ
+354 LGLKGLSKEQ
-364 LPRIKELIKESYL
+364 LPRIRELMKESYL

-387 VCSNMKT
+387 VCSNTKT

-403 VATIVAGLIS
+403 LATIAVGVIS
-413 NYLKMRRTVKETLA
+413 NIHRNIRHGK
-427 ADTSSFNET
+427 
-436 YLLPFAII
+436 P
-444 VYLLCS
+444 
-450 LQYSVETSIIITVVS
+450 LQTGEGTHNQ
-465 MVVVWFSSCYIIMRK
+465 R
-480 AFRRIRPIEGA
+480 FR
-491 KYDEFQAVD
+491 
-500 KTLFKP
+500 P
-506 VNILQALEN
+506 VNVFEALEN
-515 GGRNCI
+515 GGRSCI
-521 SVTVAC
+521 SVAVAC

-549 IVTISQGKLFL
+549 IVTVSQGKLFL

-583 IMASTCAPILIKM
+583 IMASTCAPILFKM
-596 GVPDLAAHFFVFYYG
+596 DVPLLAAHFFVFYYG

-636 KTGVNATKL
+636 KTGVNATRL

-665 NTTWYEVVLITVTS
+665 NATWQDVLLITVTS
-679 IVGMYGVTYGLS
+679 IIGMYGVTFGLS
-691 GFIEAERM
+691 GFHSFEMSGQGRV
-699 GVGRISGICKRIIS
+699 VGYVQRIIS

-718 MLIYPGIV
+718 LLIYPGIL
-726 TDIIGVALVGAVMLW
+726 TDIIGVALVGAVLIW
-741 RKFDTRNRTPQKT
+741 RRISSSGKNKIKT

>member
-1 MSEHDKNLSPET
+1 MDNKDMNMMPES
-13 IADAGAQEAE
+13 AEAE
-23 KTAADLDAIMRKYDR
+23 KQAAAADLDAIMRKYDR
-38 ESNTRVWEGKPKII
+38 ESNVRIWVGKPKIF
-52 VGIILAAFSMY
+52 VGIILAVFSLY
-63 CIYVTLFANFLDQV
+63 CMYVTLFANFLDQV
-77 RLSSFLGLVV
+77 RLSSFLGLVI

-126 SAQTLVTMRV
+126 RAPALMTTRI
-136 AKKLTN
+136 KTKLTD
-142 PLYITAGVIGILV
+142 PVYITAGIVGIVV

-162 SVGLPILCVCGIFLG
+162 SVGLPILCVAGLFLS

-183 MKDGKMLANVVHEL
+183 VKDGKLLSNVVHEL
-197 FYNENGLLSTPVNV
+197 FYNENGLLSTPLNV

-227 KTGISEFFISLANG
+227 KTGISEFFIALANG
-241 LTGKYAGGPAKVA
+241 LTGRFAGGPAKVA
-254 VVSSALCGM
+254 VISSALCGM

-274 TGSMTIPMMKKTG
+274 TGSITIPMMKKTG

-354 LGLKGLTKDQ
+354 LGLKGLSKEQ
-364 LPRIKELIKESYL
+364 LPRIRELMKESYL

-387 VCSNMKT
+387 VCSNTKT

-403 VATIVAGLIS
+403 LATIAVGVIS
-413 NYLKMRRTVKETLA
+413 NIHRNIRHGK
-427 ADTSSFNET
+427 
-436 YLLPFAII
+436 P
-444 VYLLCS
+444 
-450 LQYSVETSIIITVVS
+450 LQTGEGTHNQ
-465 MVVVWFSSCYIIMRK
+465 R
-480 AFRRIRPIEGA
+480 FR
-491 KYDEFQAVD
+491 
-500 KTLFKP
+500 P
-506 VNILQALEN
+506 VNVFEALEN
-515 GGRNCI
+515 GGRSCI
-521 SVTVAC
+521 SVAVAC

-549 IVTISQGKLFL
+549 IVTVSQGKLFL

-583 IMASTCAPILIKM
+583 IMASTCAPILFKM
-596 GVPDLAAHFFVFYYG
+596 DVPLLAAHFFVFYYG

-636 KTGVNATKL
+636 KTGVNATRL

-656 ALSPDMLLI
+656 ALSPDVLLI
-665 NTTWYEVVLITVTS
+665 NATWQDVLLITVTS
-679 IVGMYGVTYGLS
+679 IIGMYGVTFGLS
-691 GFIEAERM
+691 GFHSFEMSGQGRV
-699 GVGRISGICKRIIS
+699 VGYVQRILSV
-713 IAGGL
+713 AGGL
-718 MLIYPGIV
+718 LLIYPGIL
-726 TDIIGVALVGAVMLW
+726 TDIIGVALVGAVLIW
-741 RKFDTRNRTPQKT
+741 RRISSSEKNKIKT

>member
-1 MSEHDKNLSPET
+1 MSEKEMNLTPESG
-13 IADAGAQEAE
+13 DQGQN
-23 KTAADLDAIMRKYDR
+23 TAADLDAIMRKYDR
-38 ESNTRVWEGKPKII
+38 ESNVRVWEGKPKIV

-77 RLSSFLGLVV
+77 RLTSFLALV
-87 IMGYLTYPAKKGHV
+87 IITGYLTYPARKGRV
-101 KVNHMPWYDIVLMI
+101 KVNHMPWYDIVLMV
-115 LGAAAFFYYTF
+115 LGAAAFLYYTF
-126 SAQTLVTMRV
+126 NASTLLNTRI
-136 AKKLTN
+136 KLKLTD
-142 PLYITAGVIGILV
+142 PVYITAGIIGILV

-162 SVGLPILCVCGIFLG
+162 SVGLPILCVAGVFLA

-183 MKDGKMLANVVHEL
+183 VKDGKLMSNVVHEL

-241 LTGKYAGGPAKVA
+241 LTGRFAGGPAKVA
-254 VVSSALCGM
+254 VISSALCGM

-274 TGSMTIPMMKKTG
+274 TGSITIPMMKKTG

-326 SDIIVRAILPACL
+326 SDIILRAILPACL

-354 LGLKGLTKDQ
+354 LGLKGLTKEQ
-364 LPRIKELIKESYL
+364 LPRVKELMKESYL
-377 LLPLAILIYL
+377 LLPLLILIYL

-403 VATIVAGLIS
+403 VATIVVGLIS
-413 NYLKMRRTVKETLA
+413 NYLKMRKA
-427 ADTSSFNET
+427 IKGTSAEDSASFNEA
-436 YLLPFAII
+436 YLIPFAII
-444 VYLLCS
+444 VYLLLS
-450 LQYSVETSIIITVVS
+450 LRMEVVPSLIATAIIS
-465 MVVVWFSSCYIIMRK
+465 VVVWFFSCYVIMRK
-480 AFRRIRPIEGA
+480 AYYRVRA
-491 KYDEFQAVD
+491 TDQAVREETEEVHE
-500 KTLFKP
+500 KLFKP
-506 VNILQALEN
+506 VNVFAALEN

-521 SVTVAC
+521 SVAVAC

-539 TGLASTVINA
+539 TGLASTVINT
-549 IVTISQGKLFL
+549 IVMISQGKLFL

-583 IMASTCAPILIKM
+583 IMASTCAPILITM
-596 GVPDLAAHFFVFYYG
+596 GVPALAAHFFVFYYG

-636 KTGVNATKL
+636 KTGVNATRL

-665 NTTWYEVVLITVTS
+665 NTTWYEVLLITVTS
-679 IVGMYGVTYGLS
+679 IVGMYGVTIGLS
-691 GFIEAERM
+691 GFHPFESHGSARVIGIIE
-699 GVGRISGICKRIIS
+699 RIVA

-718 MLIYPGIV
+718 LLIYPGIV
-726 TDIIGVALVGAVMLW
+726 TDVIGVALVGGVLFI
-741 RKFDTRNRTPQKT
+741 RKMISGKQEAKA

>member
-1 MSEHDKNLSPET
+1 MIPET
-13 IADAGAQEAE
+13 DAETQ

-38 ESNTRVWEGKPKII
+38 ESNVRIWEGKPKIF
-52 VGIILAAFSMY
+52 VGIILAAFSLY
-63 CIYVTLFANFLDQV
+63 CMYVTLFANMLDQV

-101 KVNHMPWYDIVLMI
+101 KVNRMPWYDILLMI

-126 SAQTLVTMRV
+126 RAPSLMVTRI
-136 AKKLTN
+136 KTKLN
-142 PLYITAGVIGILV
+142 DPVYIIAGIVGILV

-162 SVGLPILCVCGIFLG
+162 SVGLPILCVAGIFLG

-183 MKDGKMLANVVHEL
+183 VKDGKLLANVVHEL

-227 KTGISEFFISLANG
+227 KTGISEFFIALANG
-241 LTGKYAGGPAKVA
+241 LTGRFAGGPAKVA
-254 VVSSALCGM
+254 VISSALCGM

-274 TGSMTIPMMKKTG
+274 TGSITIPMMKKTG

-354 LGLKGLTKDQ
+354 LGLKGLSKEQ
-364 LPRIKELIKESYL
+364 LPRIRELMKESYL

-387 VCSNMKT
+387 VCSNTKT

-403 VATIVAGLIS
+403 LATIAVGIIS
-413 NYLKMRRTVKETLA
+413 NIHRNIRHGKPLETGEGTHNQRFRTVNVFE
-427 ADTSSFNET
+427 
-436 YLLPFAII
+436 
-444 VYLLCS
+444 
-450 LQYSVETSIIITVVS
+450 
-465 MVVVWFSSCYIIMRK
+465 
-480 AFRRIRPIEGA
+480 
-491 KYDEFQAVD
+491 
-500 KTLFKP
+500 
-506 VNILQALEN
+506 ALEN
-515 GGRNCI
+515 GGRSCI
-521 SVTVAC
+521 SVAVAC

-583 IMASTCAPILIKM
+583 IMASTCAPILFKM
-596 GVPDLAAHFFVFYYG
+596 NVPLIAAHFFVFYYG

-636 KTGVNATKL
+636 KTGVNATRL

-656 ALSPDMLLI
+656 AMSPDMLLI
-665 NTTWYEVVLITVTS
+665 NTTWYEVALITITS
-679 IVGMYGVTYGLS
+679 IIGMYGVTFGLS
-691 GFIEAERM
+691 GFSAYESHGGNRTI
-699 GVGRISGICKRIIS
+699 GIFLRIIS
-713 IAGGL
+713 IVGGL
-718 MLIYPGIV
+718 LLIYPGV
-726 TDIIGVALVGAVMLW
+726 LTDVIGVVLVGGVLVW
-741 RKFDTRNRTPQKT
+741 RKMTSPKEPFLNA

>member
-1 MSEHDKNLSPET
+1 MIPE
-13 IADAGAQEAE
+13 ADTETQ

-38 ESNTRVWEGKPKII
+38 ESNVRIWEGKPKIF
-52 VGIILAAFSMY
+52 VGIILAAFSLY
-63 CIYVTLFANFLDQV
+63 CMYVTLFANMLDQV

-101 KVNHMPWYDIVLMI
+101 KVNRMPWYDILLMI

-126 SAQTLVTMRV
+126 RAPSLMVTRI
-136 AKKLTN
+136 KTKLN
-142 PLYITAGVIGILV
+142 DPVYIIAGIVGILV

-162 SVGLPILCVCGIFLG
+162 SVGLPILCVAGIFLG

-183 MKDGKMLANVVHEL
+183 VKDGKLLANVVHEL

-227 KTGISEFFISLANG
+227 KTGISEFFIALANG
-241 LTGKYAGGPAKVA
+241 LTGRFAGGPAKVA
-254 VVSSALCGM
+254 VISSALCGM

-274 TGSMTIPMMKKTG
+274 TGSITIPMMKKTG

-354 LGLKGLTKDQ
+354 LGLKGLSKEQ
-364 LPRIKELIKESYL
+364 LPRIRELMKESYL

-387 VCSNMKT
+387 VCSNTKT

-403 VATIVAGLIS
+403 LATIAVGIIS
-413 NYLKMRRTVKETLA
+413 NIHRNIRHGKPLETGEGTHNQRFRTVNVLE
-427 ADTSSFNET
+427 
-436 YLLPFAII
+436 
-444 VYLLCS
+444 
-450 LQYSVETSIIITVVS
+450 
-465 MVVVWFSSCYIIMRK
+465 
-480 AFRRIRPIEGA
+480 
-491 KYDEFQAVD
+491 
-500 KTLFKP
+500 
-506 VNILQALEN
+506 ALEN
-515 GGRNCI
+515 GGRSCI
-521 SVTVAC
+521 SVAVAC

-583 IMASTCAPILIKM
+583 IMASTCAPILFKM
-596 GVPDLAAHFFVFYYG
+596 NVPLIAAHFFVFYYG

-656 ALSPDMLLI
+656 AMSPDMLLI
-665 NTTWYEVVLITVTS
+665 NTTWYEVALITITS
-679 IVGMYGVTYGLS
+679 IIGMYGVTFGLS
-691 GFIEAERM
+691 GFSAYESHGGNRTI
-699 GVGRISGICKRIIS
+699 GIFLRIIS
-713 IAGGL
+713 IVGGL
-718 MLIYPGIV
+718 LLIYPGV
-726 TDIIGVALVGAVMLW
+726 LTDVIGVVLVGGVLVW
-741 RKFDTRNRTPQKT
+741 RKMTSPKEPFLNA

>member
-1 MSEHDKNLSPET
+1 VSRKEQNMIPES
-13 IADAGAQEAE
+13 APE
-23 KTAADLDAIMRKYDR
+23 KETTAAELDAIMRKYDR
-38 ESNTRVWEGKPKII
+38 ESNVRVWEGKPKIF
-52 VGIILAAFSMY
+52 VGIILAAFSLY
-63 CIYVTLFANFLDQV
+63 CMYVTLFANMLDQV

-101 KVNHMPWYDIVLMI
+101 KVNHMPWYDIVLML

-126 SAQTLVTMRV
+126 KAPELMTTRIKV
-136 AKKLTN
+136 KLN
-142 PLYITAGVIGILV
+142 DPVYIIAGIVGILV

-162 SVGLPILCVCGIFLG
+162 SVGLPILCVAGIFLG

-183 MKDGKMLANVVHEL
+183 VKDGKLLANVVHEL

-227 KTGISEFFISLANG
+227 KTGISEFFIALANG
-241 LTGKYAGGPAKVA
+241 LTGRFAGGPAKVA
-254 VVSSALCGM
+254 VISSALCGM

-274 TGSMTIPMMKKTG
+274 TGSITIPMMKKTG

-354 LGLKGLTKDQ
+354 LGLKGLSKEQ
-364 LPRIKELIKESYL
+364 LPRIRELMKESYL

-387 VCSNMKT
+387 VCSNTKT

-403 VATIVAGLIS
+403 LATIAVGIIS
-413 NYLKMRRTVKETLA
+413 NIHRNIRHGKPLETG
-427 ADTSSFNET
+427 
-436 YLLPFAII
+436 
-444 VYLLCS
+444 
-450 LQYSVETSIIITVVS
+450 
-465 MVVVWFSSCYIIMRK
+465 
-480 AFRRIRPIEGA
+480 EGTHN
-491 KYDEFQAVD
+491 QR
-500 KTLFKP
+500 FKP
-506 VNILQALEN
+506 VNVFEALEN
-515 GGRNCI
+515 GGRSCI
-521 SVTVAC
+521 SVAVAC

-549 IVTISQGKLFL
+549 IVTVSQGKLFL
-560 GLLLTMICCIIL
+560 GLVLTMICCIIL

-583 IMASTCAPILIKM
+583 IMASTCAPILFKM
-596 GVPDLAAHFFVFYYG
+596 NVPLIAAHFFVFYYG

-636 KTGVNATKL
+636 KTGVNATRL

-656 ALSPDMLLI
+656 AMSPDMLLI
-665 NTTWYEVVLITVTS
+665 NTTWYEVALITVTS

-691 GFIEAERM
+691 GFSAYERH
-699 GVGRISGICKRIIS
+699 GYGKTLGIVLRIIAV
-713 IAGGL
+713 AGGL
-718 MLIYPGIV
+718 LLIYPGYV
-726 TDIIGVALVGAVMLW
+726 TDIIGVLLVGGVLAW
-741 RKFDTRNRTPQKT
+741 QKIGVPKMFGAEIMNQP

>member
-1 MSEHDKNLSPET
+1 MSKKEQNTIPES
-13 IADAGAQEAE
+13 AAE
-23 KTAADLDAIMRKYDR
+23 KETTAAELDAIMRKYDR
-38 ESNTRVWEGKPKII
+38 ESNVRVWEGKPRIF
-52 VGIILAAFSMY
+52 VGIILAAFSLY
-63 CIYVTLFANFLDQV
+63 CMYVTLFANMLDQV

-87 IMGYLTYPAKKGHV
+87 VMGYLTYPAKKGHV
-101 KVNHMPWYDIVLMI
+101 KVNHMPWYDIVLI
-115 LGAAAFFYYTF
+115 VLGAAAFFYYTF
-126 SAQTLVTMRV
+126 KAPDLMTTRI
-136 AKKLTN
+136 KTKLN
-142 PLYITAGVIGILV
+142 DPVYIIAGIVGILV

-162 SVGLPILCVCGIFLG
+162 AVGLPILCVAGIFLG

-183 MKDGKMLANVVHEL
+183 VKDGKLLANVVHEL

-227 KTGISEFFISLANG
+227 KTGISEFFIALANG
-241 LTGKYAGGPAKVA
+241 LTGRFAGGPAKVA
-254 VVSSALCGM
+254 VISSALCGM

-274 TGSMTIPMMKKTG
+274 TGSITIPMMKKTG

-354 LGLKGLTKDQ
+354 LGLKGLSKEQ
-364 LPRIKELIKESYL
+364 LPRIKELMKESYL

-387 VCSNMKT
+387 VCSNSKT

-403 VATIVAGLIS
+403 LATIAVGIIS
-413 NYLKMRRTVKETLA
+413 NIHRNIRHGKPLETG
-427 ADTSSFNET
+427 
-436 YLLPFAII
+436 
-444 VYLLCS
+444 
-450 LQYSVETSIIITVVS
+450 
-465 MVVVWFSSCYIIMRK
+465 
-480 AFRRIRPIEGA
+480 EGTHN
-491 KYDEFQAVD
+491 QR
-500 KTLFKP
+500 FKP
-506 VNILQALEN
+506 VHVFEALEN
-515 GGRNCI
+515 GGRSCI
-521 SVTVAC
+521 SVAVAC

-560 GLLLTMICCIIL
+560 GLVLTMICCIIL

-583 IMASTCAPILIKM
+583 IMASTCAPILFKM
-596 GVPDLAAHFFVFYYG
+596 NVPLIAAHFFVFYYG

-636 KTGVNATKL
+636 KTGVNATRL

-656 ALSPDMLLI
+656 AMSPDMLLI
-665 NTTWYEVVLITVTS
+665 NTTWYEVALITITS

-691 GFIEAERM
+691 GFSSYERH
-699 GVGRISGICKRIIS
+699 GTAKAIGIVLRIIA

-718 MLIYPGIV
+718 LLIYPGYV
-726 TDIIGVALVGAVMLW
+726 TDIIGVLLVGGVLAW
-741 RKFDTRNRTPQKT
+741 QKIGVPKLFVTESGNQE

>member
-1 MSEHDKNLSPET
+1 MSKKEQNTIPES
-13 IADAGAQEAE
+13 AAE
-23 KTAADLDAIMRKYDR
+23 KETTAAELDAIMRKYDR
-38 ESNTRVWEGKPKII
+38 ESNVRVWEGKPRIF
-52 VGIILAAFSMY
+52 VGIILAAFSLY
-63 CIYVTLFANFLDQV
+63 CMYVTLFANMLDQV

-101 KVNHMPWYDIVLMI
+101 KVNHMPWYDIVLII

-126 SAQTLVTMRV
+126 KAPDLMTTRI
-136 AKKLTN
+136 KTKLN
-142 PLYITAGVIGILV
+142 DPVYIIAGIVGILV

-162 SVGLPILCVCGIFLG
+162 SVGLPILCVAGIFLG

-183 MKDGKMLANVVHEL
+183 VKDGKLLANVVHEL

-227 KTGISEFFISLANG
+227 KTGISEFFIALANG
-241 LTGKYAGGPAKVA
+241 LTGRFAGGPAKVA
-254 VVSSALCGM
+254 VISSALCGM

-274 TGSMTIPMMKKTG
+274 TGSITIPMMKKTG

-354 LGLKGLTKDQ
+354 LDLKGLSKEQ
-364 LPRIKELIKESYL
+364 LPRIKELMKESYL

-387 VCSNMKT
+387 VCSNTKT

-403 VATIVAGLIS
+403 LATIVVGIIS
-413 NYLKMRRTVKETLA
+413 NIHRNIRHGKPLETG
-427 ADTSSFNET
+427 
-436 YLLPFAII
+436 
-444 VYLLCS
+444 
-450 LQYSVETSIIITVVS
+450 
-465 MVVVWFSSCYIIMRK
+465 
-480 AFRRIRPIEGA
+480 EGTHN
-491 KYDEFQAVD
+491 QR
-500 KTLFKP
+500 FKP
-506 VNILQALEN
+506 VHVFEALEN
-515 GGRNCI
+515 GGRSCI
-521 SVTVAC
+521 SVAVAC

-560 GLLLTMICCIIL
+560 GLVLTMICCIIL

-583 IMASTCAPILIKM
+583 IMASTCAPILFKM
-596 GVPDLAAHFFVFYYG
+596 NVPLIAAHFFVFYYG

-636 KTGVNATKL
+636 KTGVNATRL

-656 ALSPDMLLI
+656 AMSPDMLLI
-665 NTTWYEVVLITVTS
+665 NTTWYEVALITVTS
-679 IVGMYGVTYGLS
+679 IAGMYGVTYGLS
-691 GFIEAERM
+691 GFSSYERH
-699 GVGRISGICKRIIS
+699 GAGKAIGIALRVIA

-718 MLIYPGIV
+718 LLIYPGYV
-726 TDIIGVALVGAVMLW
+726 TDIIGVLLVGGVLAW
-741 RKFDTRNRTPQKT
+741 QKIGVPKMFGTETGNQE

>member
-1 MSEHDKNLSPET
+1 MDNKDMNMMPES
-13 IADAGAQEAE
+13 AEAE
-23 KTAADLDAIMRKYDR
+23 KQAAAADLDAIMRKYDR
-38 ESNTRVWEGKPKII
+38 ESNVRIWVGKPKIF
-52 VGIILAAFSMY
+52 VGIILAVFSLY
-63 CIYVTLFANFLDQV
+63 CMYVTLFANFLDQV
-77 RLSSFLGLVV
+77 RLSSFLGLVI

-126 SAQTLVTMRV
+126 RAPALMTTRI
-136 AKKLTN
+136 KTKLTD
-142 PLYITAGVIGILV
+142 PVYITAGIVGIVV

-162 SVGLPILCVCGIFLG
+162 SVGLPILCVAGLFLS

-183 MKDGKMLANVVHEL
+183 VNDGKLLSNVVHEL
-197 FYNENGLLSTPVNV
+197 FYNENGLLSTPLNV

-227 KTGISEFFISLANG
+227 KTGISEFFIALANG
-241 LTGKYAGGPAKVA
+241 LTGRFAGGPAKVA
-254 VVSSALCGM
+254 VISSALCGM

-274 TGSMTIPMMKKTG
+274 TGSITIPMMKKTG
-287 YDKNFSGAVEA
+287 YDKNFSGSVEA

-354 LGLKGLTKDQ
+354 LGLKGLSKEQ
-364 LPRIKELIKESYL
+364 LPRIRELMKESYL

-387 VCSNMKT
+387 VCSNTKT

-403 VATIVAGLIS
+403 LATIAVGVIS
-413 NYLKMRRTVKETLA
+413 NIHRNIRHGK
-427 ADTSSFNET
+427 
-436 YLLPFAII
+436 P
-444 VYLLCS
+444 
-450 LQYSVETSIIITVVS
+450 LQTGEGTHNQ
-465 MVVVWFSSCYIIMRK
+465 R
-480 AFRRIRPIEGA
+480 FR
-491 KYDEFQAVD
+491 
-500 KTLFKP
+500 P
-506 VNILQALEN
+506 VNVFEALEN
-515 GGRNCI
+515 GGRSCI
-521 SVTVAC
+521 SVAVAC

-549 IVTISQGKLFL
+549 IVTVSQGKLFL

-583 IMASTCAPILIKM
+583 IMASTCAPILFKM
-596 GVPDLAAHFFVFYYG
+596 DVPLLAAHFFVFYYG

-636 KTGVNATKL
+636 KTGVNATRL

-665 NTTWYEVVLITVTS
+665 NATWQDVLLITVTS
-679 IVGMYGVTYGLS
+679 IIGMYGVTFGLS
-691 GFIEAERM
+691 GFHSFEM
-699 GVGRISGICKRIIS
+699 SGQGR
-713 IAGGL
+713 
-718 MLIYPGIV
+718 V
-726 TDIIGVALVGAVMLW
+726 V
-741 RKFDTRNRTPQKT
+741 

>member
-1 MSEHDKNLSPET
+1 MSKKEQNTIPESAAEKET
-13 IADAGAQEAE
+13 TEAE
-23 KTAADLDAIMRKYDR
+23 LDAIMRKYDR
-38 ESNTRVWEGKPKII
+38 ESNVRVWEGKPRIF
-52 VGIILAAFSMY
+52 VGIILAAFSLY
-63 CIYVTLFANFLDQV
+63 CMYVTLFANMLDQV

-87 IMGYLTYPAKKGHV
+87 VMGYLTYPAKKGHV
-101 KVNHMPWYDIVLMI
+101 KVNHMPWYDIVLI
-115 LGAAAFFYYTF
+115 VLGAAAFFYYTF
-126 SAQTLVTMRV
+126 KAPDLMTTRI
-136 AKKLTN
+136 KTKLN
-142 PLYITAGVIGILV
+142 DPVYIIAGIVGILV

-162 SVGLPILCVCGIFLG
+162 AVGLPILCVAGIFLG

-183 MKDGKMLANVVHEL
+183 VKDGKLLANVVHEL

-227 KTGISEFFISLANG
+227 KTGISEFFIALANG
-241 LTGKYAGGPAKVA
+241 LTGRFAGGPAKVA
-254 VVSSALCGM
+254 VISSALCGM

-274 TGSMTIPMMKKTG
+274 TGSITIPMMKKTG

-354 LGLKGLTKDQ
+354 LGLKGLSKEQ
-364 LPRIKELIKESYL
+364 LPRIKELMKESYL

-387 VCSNMKT
+387 VCSNSKT

-403 VATIVAGLIS
+403 LATIAVGIIS
-413 NYLKMRRTVKETLA
+413 NIHRNIRHGKPLETG
-427 ADTSSFNET
+427 
-436 YLLPFAII
+436 
-444 VYLLCS
+444 
-450 LQYSVETSIIITVVS
+450 
-465 MVVVWFSSCYIIMRK
+465 
-480 AFRRIRPIEGA
+480 EGTHN
-491 KYDEFQAVD
+491 QR
-500 KTLFKP
+500 FKP
-506 VNILQALEN
+506 VHVFEALEN
-515 GGRNCI
+515 GGRSCI
-521 SVTVAC
+521 SVAVAC

-560 GLLLTMICCIIL
+560 GLVLTMICCIIL

-583 IMASTCAPILIKM
+583 IMASTCAPILFKM
-596 GVPDLAAHFFVFYYG
+596 NVPLIAAHFFVFYYG

-636 KTGVNATKL
+636 KTGVNATRL

-656 ALSPDMLLI
+656 AMSPDMLLI
-665 NTTWYEVVLITVTS
+665 NTTWYEVALITITS
-679 IVGMYGVTYGLS
+679 IAGMYGVTYGLS
-691 GFIEAERM
+691 GFSSYERH
-699 GVGRISGICKRIIS
+699 GTAKAIGIVLFGLI
-713 IAGGL
+713 IAGQL
-718 MLIYPGIV
+718 KRRPKAV
-726 TDIIGVALVGAVMLW
+726 TE
-741 RKFDTRNRTPQKT
+741 

>member
-1 MSEHDKNLSPET
+1 MSKKEQNTIPES
-13 IADAGAQEAE
+13 AAE
-23 KTAADLDAIMRKYDR
+23 KETTAAELDAIMRKYDR
-38 ESNTRVWEGKPKII
+38 ESNVRVWEGKPRIF
-52 VGIILAAFSMY
+52 VGIILAAFSLY
-63 CIYVTLFANFLDQV
+63 CMYVTLFANMLDQV

-87 IMGYLTYPAKKGHV
+87 VMGYLTYPAKKGHV
-101 KVNHMPWYDIVLMI
+101 KVNHMPWYDIVLI
-115 LGAAAFFYYTF
+115 VLGAAAFFYYTF
-126 SAQTLVTMRV
+126 KAPDLMTTRI
-136 AKKLTN
+136 KTKLN
-142 PLYITAGVIGILV
+142 DPVYIIAGIVGILV

-162 SVGLPILCVCGIFLG
+162 AVGLPILCVAGIFLG

-183 MKDGKMLANVVHEL
+183 VKDGKLLANVVHEL

-227 KTGISEFFISLANG
+227 KTGISEFFIALANG
-241 LTGKYAGGPAKVA
+241 LTGRFAGGPAKVA
-254 VVSSALCGM
+254 VISSALCGM

-274 TGSMTIPMMKKTG
+274 TGSITIPMMKKTG

-354 LGLKGLTKDQ
+354 LGLKGLSKEQ
-364 LPRIKELIKESYL
+364 LPRIKELMKESYL

-387 VCSNMKT
+387 VCSNSKT

-403 VATIVAGLIS
+403 LATIAVGIIS
-413 NYLKMRRTVKETLA
+413 NIHRNIRHGKPLETG
-427 ADTSSFNET
+427 
-436 YLLPFAII
+436 
-444 VYLLCS
+444 
-450 LQYSVETSIIITVVS
+450 
-465 MVVVWFSSCYIIMRK
+465 
-480 AFRRIRPIEGA
+480 EGTHN
-491 KYDEFQAVD
+491 QR
-500 KTLFKP
+500 FKP
-506 VNILQALEN
+506 VHVFEALEN
-515 GGRNCI
+515 GGRSCI
-521 SVTVAC
+521 SVAVAC

-532 ICGCLTV
+532 IRGCLTV

-560 GLLLTMICCIIL
+560 GLVLTMICCIIL

-583 IMASTCAPILIKM
+583 IMASTCAPILFKM
-596 GVPDLAAHFFVFYYG
+596 NVPLIAAHFFVFYYG

-636 KTGVNATKL
+636 KTGVNATRL

-656 ALSPDMLLI
+656 AMSPDMLLI
-665 NTTWYEVVLITVTS
+665 NTTWYEVALITITS
-679 IVGMYGVTYGLS
+679 IAGRYGVTYGLS
-691 GFIEAERM
+691 GFSSYERH
-699 GVGRISGICKRIIS
+699 GTAKAIGIVLRIIA

-718 MLIYPGIV
+718 LLIYPGYV
-726 TDIIGVALVGAVMLW
+726 TDIIGVLLVGGVLAW
-741 RKFDTRNRTPQKT
+741 QKIGVPKLFVTESGNQE

>member
-1 MSEHDKNLSPET
+1 MNMMPES
-13 IADAGAQEAE
+13 AEAE
-23 KTAADLDAIMRKYDR
+23 KQAAAADLDAIMRKYDR
-38 ESNTRVWEGKPKII
+38 ESNVRIWVGKPKIF
-52 VGIILAAFSMY
+52 VGIILAVFSLY
-63 CIYVTLFANFLDQV
+63 CMYVTLFANFLDQV
-77 RLSSFLGLVV
+77 RLSSFLGLVI

-126 SAQTLVTMRV
+126 RAPALMTTRI
-136 AKKLTN
+136 KTKLTD
-142 PLYITAGVIGILV
+142 PVYITAGIVGIVV

-162 SVGLPILCVCGIFLG
+162 SVGLPILCVAGLFLS

-183 MKDGKMLANVVHEL
+183 VKDGKLLSNVVHEL
-197 FYNENGLLSTPVNV
+197 FYNENGLLSTPLNV

-227 KTGISEFFISLANG
+227 KTGISEFFIALANG
-241 LTGKYAGGPAKVA
+241 LTGRFAGGPAKVA
-254 VVSSALCGM
+254 VISSALCGM

-274 TGSMTIPMMKKTG
+274 TGSITIPMMKKTG

-354 LGLKGLTKDQ
+354 LGLKGLSKEQ
-364 LPRIKELIKESYL
+364 LPRIRELMKESYL

-387 VCSNMKT
+387 VCSNTKT

-403 VATIVAGLIS
+403 LATIAVGVIS
-413 NYLKMRRTVKETLA
+413 NIHRNIRHGK
-427 ADTSSFNET
+427 
-436 YLLPFAII
+436 P
-444 VYLLCS
+444 
-450 LQYSVETSIIITVVS
+450 LQTGEGTHNQ
-465 MVVVWFSSCYIIMRK
+465 R
-480 AFRRIRPIEGA
+480 FR
-491 KYDEFQAVD
+491 
-500 KTLFKP
+500 P
-506 VNILQALEN
+506 VNVFEALEN
-515 GGRNCI
+515 GGRSCI
-521 SVTVAC
+521 SVAVAC

-549 IVTISQGKLFL
+549 IVTVSQGKLFL

-583 IMASTCAPILIKM
+583 IMASTCAPILFKM
-596 GVPDLAAHFFVFYYG
+596 DVPLLAAHFFVFYYG

-636 KTGVNATKL
+636 KTGVNATRL

-665 NTTWYEVVLITVTS
+665 NATWQDVLLITVTS
-679 IVGMYGVTYGLS
+679 IIGMYGVTFGLS
-691 GFIEAERM
+691 GFHSFEMSGQGRV
-699 GVGRISGICKRIIS
+699 VGYVQRIIS

-718 MLIYPGIV
+718 LLIYPGIL
-726 TDIIGVALVGAVMLW
+726 TDIIGVALVGAVLIW
-741 RKFDTRNRTPQKT
+741 RRISSSGKNKIKT

>member
-1 MSEHDKNLSPET
+1 MKEKDKNIMPES
-13 IADAGAQEAE
+13 AEAGIQAS
-23 KTAADLDAIMRKYDR
+23 AADLDAIMRKYDR
-38 ESNTRVWEGKPKII
+38 ESNVRVWEGKPKVF
-52 VGIILAAFSMY
+52 VGIILAAFSLY
-63 CIYVTLFANFLDQV
+63 CMYVTLFANFLDQV

-101 KVNHMPWYDIVLMI
+101 KVNHMPWYDILLMVI
-115 LGAAAFFYYTF
+115 GAAAFFYYTF
-126 SAQTLVTMRV
+126 RAPALMTTRI
-136 AKKLTN
+136 KTKLTD
-142 PLYITAGVIGILV
+142 PVYIAAGIAGIVV

-162 SVGLPILCVCGIFLG
+162 SVGLPILCVAGLFLS

-183 MKDGKMLANVVHEL
+183 VKDGKLLSNVVHEL
-197 FYNENGLLSTPVNV
+197 FYNENGLLSTPLNV

-227 KTGISEFFISLANG
+227 KTGISEFFIALANG
-241 LTGKYAGGPAKVA
+241 LTGRFAGGPAKVA
-254 VVSSALCGM
+254 VISSALCGM

-274 TGSMTIPMMKKTG
+274 TGSITIPMMKKTG

-354 LGLKGLTKDQ
+354 LGLKGLSKEQ
-364 LPRIKELIKESYL
+364 LPRIRELMKESYL

-387 VCSNMKT
+387 VCSNTKT
-394 MQFSAAVSI
+394 MQFSAAISI
-403 VATIVAGLIS
+403 LATIAVGVIS
-413 NYLKMRRTVKETLA
+413 NIHRNIRHGK
-427 ADTSSFNET
+427 
-436 YLLPFAII
+436 P
-444 VYLLCS
+444 
-450 LQYSVETSIIITVVS
+450 LQTGEGTHNQ
-465 MVVVWFSSCYIIMRK
+465 R
-480 AFRRIRPIEGA
+480 FR
-491 KYDEFQAVD
+491 
-500 KTLFKP
+500 L
-506 VNILQALEN
+506 VNVFEALEN
-515 GGRNCI
+515 GGRSCI
-521 SVTVAC
+521 SVAVAC

-549 IVTISQGKLFL
+549 IVTVSQGKLFL

-583 IMASTCAPILIKM
+583 IMASTCAPILFKM
-596 GVPDLAAHFFVFYYG
+596 NVPLLAAHFFVFYYG

-636 KTGVNATKL
+636 KTGVNATRL

-665 NTTWYEVVLITVTS
+665 NTTWQDVLLITVTS
-679 IVGMYGVTYGLS
+679 IIGMYGVTFGLS
-691 GFIEAERM
+691 GFSSFELN
-699 GVGRISGICKRIIS
+699 GSKRVIGYIQRFVS

-718 MLIYPGIV
+718 LLIYPGIA
-726 TDIIGVALVGAVMLW
+726 TDVIGVVLVGAVMLW
-741 RKFDTRNRTPQKT
+741 RRIDKAGKNINEA

>member
-1 MSEHDKNLSPET
+1 MSRKEQNMIPES
-13 IADAGAQEAE
+13 APE
-23 KTAADLDAIMRKYDR
+23 KETTAAELDAIMRKYDR
-38 ESNTRVWEGKPKII
+38 ESNVRVWEGKPKIF
-52 VGIILAAFSMY
+52 VGIILAAFSLY
-63 CIYVTLFANFLDQV
+63 CMYVTLFANMLDQV

-101 KVNHMPWYDIVLMI
+101 KVNHMPWYDIVLML

-126 SAQTLVTMRV
+126 KAPELMTTRIKV
-136 AKKLTN
+136 KLN
-142 PLYITAGVIGILV
+142 DPVYIIAGIVGILV

-162 SVGLPILCVCGIFLG
+162 SVGLPILCVAGIFLG

-183 MKDGKMLANVVHEL
+183 VKDGKLLANVVHEL

-227 KTGISEFFISLANG
+227 KTGISEFFIALANG
-241 LTGKYAGGPAKVA
+241 LTGRFAGGPAKVA
-254 VVSSALCGM
+254 VISSALCGM

-274 TGSMTIPMMKKTG
+274 TGSITIPMMKKTG

-354 LGLKGLTKDQ
+354 LGLKGLSKEQ
-364 LPRIKELIKESYL
+364 LPRIRELMKESYL

-387 VCSNMKT
+387 VCSNTKT

-403 VATIVAGLIS
+403 LATIAVGIIS
-413 NYLKMRRTVKETLA
+413 NIHRNIRHGKPLETG
-427 ADTSSFNET
+427 
-436 YLLPFAII
+436 
-444 VYLLCS
+444 
-450 LQYSVETSIIITVVS
+450 
-465 MVVVWFSSCYIIMRK
+465 
-480 AFRRIRPIEGA
+480 EGTHN
-491 KYDEFQAVD
+491 QR
-500 KTLFKP
+500 FKP
-506 VNILQALEN
+506 VNVFEALEN
-515 GGRNCI
+515 GGRSCI
-521 SVTVAC
+521 SVAVAC

-549 IVTISQGKLFL
+549 IVTVSQGKLFL
-560 GLLLTMICCIIL
+560 GLILTMICCIIL

-583 IMASTCAPILIKM
+583 IMASTCAPILFKM
-596 GVPDLAAHFFVFYYG
+596 NVPLIAAHFFVFYYG

-636 KTGVNATKL
+636 KTGVNATRL

-656 ALSPDMLLI
+656 AMSPDMLLI
-665 NTTWYEVVLITVTS
+665 NTTWYEVALITVTS

-691 GFIEAERM
+691 GFSAYERH
-699 GVGRISGICKRIIS
+699 GYGKTLGIVLRIIA

-718 MLIYPGIV
+718 LLIYPGYV
-726 TDIIGVALVGAVMLW
+726 TDIIGVLLVGGVLAW
-741 RKFDTRNRTPQKT
+741 QKIGVPKMFGAEIMNQP

>member
-1 MSEHDKNLSPET
+1 MIPES
-13 IADAGAQEAE
+13 APE
-23 KTAADLDAIMRKYDR
+23 KETTAAELDAIMRKYDR
-38 ESNTRVWEGKPKII
+38 ESNVRVWEGKPKIF
-52 VGIILAAFSMY
+52 VGIILAAFSLY
-63 CIYVTLFANFLDQV
+63 CMYVTLFANMLDQV

-101 KVNHMPWYDIVLMI
+101 KVNHMPWYDIVLML

-126 SAQTLVTMRV
+126 KAPELMTTRIKV
-136 AKKLTN
+136 KLN
-142 PLYITAGVIGILV
+142 DPVYIIAGIVGILV

-162 SVGLPILCVCGIFLG
+162 SVGLPILCVAGMFLG

-183 MKDGKMLANVVHEL
+183 VKDGKLLANVVHEL

-227 KTGISEFFISLANG
+227 KTGISEFFIALANG
-241 LTGKYAGGPAKVA
+241 LTGRFAGGPAKVA
-254 VVSSALCGM
+254 VISSALCGM

-274 TGSMTIPMMKKTG
+274 TGSITIPMMKKTG

-354 LGLKGLTKDQ
+354 LGLKGLSKEQ
-364 LPRIKELIKESYL
+364 LPRIRELMKESYL

-387 VCSNMKT
+387 VCSNTKT

-403 VATIVAGLIS
+403 LATIAVGIIS
-413 NYLKMRRTVKETLA
+413 NIHRNIRHGKPLETG
-427 ADTSSFNET
+427 
-436 YLLPFAII
+436 
-444 VYLLCS
+444 
-450 LQYSVETSIIITVVS
+450 
-465 MVVVWFSSCYIIMRK
+465 
-480 AFRRIRPIEGA
+480 EGTHN
-491 KYDEFQAVD
+491 QR
-500 KTLFKP
+500 FKP
-506 VNILQALEN
+506 VNVFEALEN
-515 GGRNCI
+515 GGRSCI
-521 SVTVAC
+521 SVAVAC

-549 IVTISQGKLFL
+549 IVTVSQGKLFL
-560 GLLLTMICCIIL
+560 GLILTMICCIIL

-583 IMASTCAPILIKM
+583 IMASTCAPILFKM
-596 GVPDLAAHFFVFYYG
+596 NVPLIAAHFFVFYYG

-636 KTGVNATKL
+636 KTGVNATRL

-656 ALSPDMLLI
+656 AMSPDMLLI
-665 NTTWYEVVLITVTS
+665 NTTWYEVALITVTS

-691 GFIEAERM
+691 GFSAYERH
-699 GVGRISGICKRIIS
+699 GYGKTLGIVLRIIA

-718 MLIYPGIV
+718 LLIYPGYV
-726 TDIIGVALVGAVMLW
+726 TDIIGVLLVGGVLAW
-741 RKFDTRNRTPQKT
+741 QKIGVPKMFGAEIMNQP

>member
-1 MSEHDKNLSPET
+1 MDNKDMNMMPES
-13 IADAGAQEAE
+13 AEAE
-23 KTAADLDAIMRKYDR
+23 KQAAAADLDAIMRKYDR
-38 ESNTRVWEGKPKII
+38 ESNVRIWVGKPKIF
-52 VGIILAAFSMY
+52 VGIILAVFSLY
-63 CIYVTLFANFLDQV
+63 CMYVTLFANFLDQV
-77 RLSSFLGLVV
+77 RLSSFLGLVI

-126 SAQTLVTMRV
+126 RAPALMTTRI
-136 AKKLTN
+136 KTKLTD
-142 PLYITAGVIGILV
+142 PVYITAGIVGIVV

-162 SVGLPILCVCGIFLG
+162 SVGLPILCVAGLFLS

-183 MKDGKMLANVVHEL
+183 VKDGKLLSNVVHEL
-197 FYNENGLLSTPVNV
+197 FYNENGLLSTPLNV

-227 KTGISEFFISLANG
+227 KTGISEFFIALANG
-241 LTGKYAGGPAKVA
+241 LTGRFAGGPAKVA
-254 VVSSALCGM
+254 VISSALCGM

-274 TGSMTIPMMKKTG
+274 TGSITIPMMKKTG

-354 LGLKGLTKDQ
+354 LGLKGLSKEQ
-364 LPRIKELIKESYL
+364 LPRIRELMKESYL

-387 VCSNMKT
+387 VCSNTKT

-403 VATIVAGLIS
+403 LATIAVGVIS
-413 NYLKMRRTVKETLA
+413 NIHRNIRHGK
-427 ADTSSFNET
+427 
-436 YLLPFAII
+436 P
-444 VYLLCS
+444 
-450 LQYSVETSIIITVVS
+450 LQTGEGTHNQ
-465 MVVVWFSSCYIIMRK
+465 R
-480 AFRRIRPIEGA
+480 FR
-491 KYDEFQAVD
+491 
-500 KTLFKP
+500 P
-506 VNILQALEN
+506 VNVFEALEN
-515 GGRNCI
+515 GGRSCI
-521 SVTVAC
+521 SVAVAC

-549 IVTISQGKLFL
+549 IVTVSQGKLFL

-583 IMASTCAPILIKM
+583 IMASTCAPILFRM
-596 GVPDLAAHFFVFYYG
+596 DVPLLAAHFFVFYYG

-636 KTGVNATKL
+636 KTGVNATRL

-665 NTTWYEVVLITVTS
+665 NATWQDVLLITVTS
-679 IVGMYGVTYGLS
+679 IIGMYGVTFGLS
-691 GFIEAERM
+691 GFHSFEMSGQGRV
-699 GVGRISGICKRIIS
+699 VGYVQRIIS

-718 MLIYPGIV
+718 LLIYPGIL
-726 TDIIGVALVGAVMLW
+726 TDIIGVALVGAVLIW
-741 RKFDTRNRTPQKT
+741 RRISSSGKNKIKT

>member
-1 MSEHDKNLSPET
+1 MSKKEQNTIPES
-13 IADAGAQEAE
+13 AAE
-23 KTAADLDAIMRKYDR
+23 KETTAAELDAIMRKYDR
-38 ESNTRVWEGKPKII
+38 ESNVRVWEGKPRIF
-52 VGIILAAFSMY
+52 VGIILAAFSLY
-63 CIYVTLFANFLDQV
+63 CMYVTLFANMLDQV

-87 IMGYLTYPAKKGHV
+87 VMGYLTYPAKKGHV
-101 KVNHMPWYDIVLMI
+101 KVNHMPWYDIVLI
-115 LGAAAFFYYTF
+115 VLGAAAFFYYTF
-126 SAQTLVTMRV
+126 KAPDLMTTRI
-136 AKKLTN
+136 KTKLN
-142 PLYITAGVIGILV
+142 DPVYIIAGIVGILV

-162 SVGLPILCVCGIFLG
+162 AVGLPILCVAGIFLG

-183 MKDGKMLANVVHEL
+183 VKDGKLLANVVHEL

-227 KTGISEFFISLANG
+227 KTGISEFFIALANG
-241 LTGKYAGGPAKVA
+241 LTGRFAGGPAKVA
-254 VVSSALCGM
+254 VISSALCGM

-274 TGSMTIPMMKKTG
+274 TGSITIPMMKKTG

-354 LGLKGLTKDQ
+354 LGLKGLSKEQ
-364 LPRIKELIKESYL
+364 LPRIKELMKESYL

-387 VCSNMKT
+387 VCSNSKT

-403 VATIVAGLIS
+403 LATIAVGIIS
-413 NYLKMRRTVKETLA
+413 NIHRNIRHGKPLETG
-427 ADTSSFNET
+427 
-436 YLLPFAII
+436 
-444 VYLLCS
+444 
-450 LQYSVETSIIITVVS
+450 
-465 MVVVWFSSCYIIMRK
+465 
-480 AFRRIRPIEGA
+480 EGTHN
-491 KYDEFQAVD
+491 QR
-500 KTLFKP
+500 FKP
-506 VNILQALEN
+506 VHVVEALEN
-515 GGRNCI
+515 GGRSCI
-521 SVTVAC
+521 SVAVAC

-560 GLLLTMICCIIL
+560 GLVLTMICCIIL

-583 IMASTCAPILIKM
+583 IMASTCAPILFKM
-596 GVPDLAAHFFVFYYG
+596 NVPLIAAHFFVFYYG

-636 KTGVNATKL
+636 KTGVNATRL

-656 ALSPDMLLI
+656 AMSPDMLLI
-665 NTTWYEVVLITVTS
+665 NTTWYEVALITITS
-679 IVGMYGVTYGLS
+679 IAGMYGVTYGLS
-691 GFIEAERM
+691 GFSSYERH
-699 GVGRISGICKRIIS
+699 GTAKAIGIVLRIIA

-718 MLIYPGIV
+718 LLIYPGYV
-726 TDIIGVALVGAVMLW
+726 TDIIGVLLVGGVLAW
-741 RKFDTRNRTPQKT
+741 QKIGVPKLFVTESGNQE